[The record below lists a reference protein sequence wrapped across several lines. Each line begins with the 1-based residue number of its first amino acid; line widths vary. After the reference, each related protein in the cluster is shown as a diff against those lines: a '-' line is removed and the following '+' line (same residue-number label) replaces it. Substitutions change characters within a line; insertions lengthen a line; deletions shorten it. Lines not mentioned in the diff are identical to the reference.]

1 MQCLLCYEFV
11 YLEKEEK
18 VTNAEAN
25 KEVSPDQESTKSESP
40 LPQQQQQQTVGKD
53 ASRPVRKRKK
63 VMRSKT
69 FMNDEGY
76 MGRCPVLTWQDDSFG
91 RLWTN
96 IFVVRERD

>member
-40 LPQQQQQQTVGKD
+40 LPRQQQQQTVEKD
-53 ASRPVRKRKK
+53 ASRPARKRKK
-63 VMRSKT
+63 VMKSKT

-76 MGRCPVLTWQDDSFG
+76 MGRFPVPT
-91 RLWTN
+91 
-96 IFVVRERD
+96 